1 LRVKGRLV
9 YLLDDLGGLL
19 WEVPQEAL
27 QDGPGDVLFEL
38 GFVHGWAARALRH
51 HRIENIIVGEGCE
64 HSDTFKAFK
73 IAGADTRKE
82 RWSVKLV
89 DLYKD
94 EFIEVRPSDSL
105 ALEKV
110 KVSWV

>member
-1 LRVKGRLV
+1 MVLAMCCLNS
-9 YLLDDLGGLL
+9 DSFMAGL
-19 WEVPQEAL
+19 
-27 QDGPGDVLFEL
+27 
-38 GFVHGWAARALRH
+38 RALRH

-64 HSDTFKAFK
+64 HSDTLKAFK

-82 RWSVKLV
+82 RWGVKLV

-105 ALEKV
+105 AKKRLRFPGFNYK
-110 KVSWV
+110 KWN

>member
-1 LRVKGRLV
+1 VKGRLV

-19 WEVPQEAL
+19 GEVPQETL
-27 QDGPGDVLFEL
+27 RDGPGNVLFKF
-38 GFVHGWAARALRH
+38 GFVHGWAARALRQ

-64 HSDTFKAFK
+64 HSDTLKAFK

-82 RWSVKLV
+82 RWGVKLV
-89 DLYKD
+89 DLNKD